1 MTRLRSQLRTALT
14 SKKGAQAAD
23 NSPIVQKMLNDIYIQ
38 AQKQGNS
45 PEAIT
50 RKILAELDAPM
61 NESDLRDFIIR
72 AQQKSYEGQ
81 KS

>member
-1 MTRLRSQLRTALT
+1 
-14 SKKGAQAAD
+14 
-23 NSPIVQKMLNDIYIQ
+23 MLDDIYIQ

-50 RKILAELDAPM
+50 RQILAELDKPM
-61 NESDLRDFIIR
+61 NESDMRDFIIR
-72 AQQKSYEGQ
+72 AQQKSGEGQ